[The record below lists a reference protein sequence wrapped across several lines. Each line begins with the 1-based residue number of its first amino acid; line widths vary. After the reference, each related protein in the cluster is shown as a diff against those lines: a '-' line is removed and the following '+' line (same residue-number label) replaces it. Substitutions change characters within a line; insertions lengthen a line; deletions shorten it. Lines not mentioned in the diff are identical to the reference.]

1 MGRRFRGS
9 ELTGSAGVF
18 VCVCG
23 GVTIIQPFF
32 HSTSLYEKLIPSQEW
47 HQGME
52 ELLAVNRRDIVPVSK
67 R

>member
-9 ELTGSAGVF
+9 ELTGSAGVS
-18 VCVCG
+18 VCGG